1 MVVINDEFNGCAIQL
16 RAERERLGY
25 TRDQSA
31 ERADITTRYLSAIE
45 LGEKISKAD
54 VLVKLIRG
62 MGASANTVVYASQQ
76 ESDDECERLARLF
89 LQCTPKERKL
99 IAAIIDT
106 IIDQH
111 RLEDTPEEKA

>member
-45 LGEKISKAD
+45 LGEK
-54 VLVKLIRG
+54 
-62 MGASANTVVYASQQ
+62 SQ
-76 ESDDECERLARLF
+76 RLMY
-89 LQCTPKERKL
+89 
-99 IAAIIDT
+99 
-106 IIDQH
+106 
-111 RLEDTPEEKA
+111 